1 MTLLLSR
8 YADAAFWF
16 ARYMERA
23 ENTARLID
31 VNETFAQDDS
41 GNHNWASIIEIN
53 ADTERFNALH
63 DEVTSQA
70 VLHFTILDET
80 NPNSILNA
88 VRNAR
93 LNARTLRPMIS
104 TEMWSHVN
112 VFHGRINRLTHTDLA
127 LGRLNRLCAFVK
139 ESCQAHAGVVE
150 GTLHRDEAWYFYQIG
165 RHLERADQSTRLLD
179 IKFHL
184 LTAGEAATGDAADSR
199 QWNAVL
205 RSAAG
210 YHAFR
215 RIHMRGM
222 NPVDVATFLIHSPDF
237 PRSVALNVVAMSELL
252 TRLRSRFR
260 LRRGAT
266 ALERLDE
273 IQAALL
279 ERTASERIHYGL
291 NDFLDWLQLQFS
303 ALTRDLGEAYFGYA
317 PAPANATDPAQ
328 TQKSA

>member
-1 MTLLLSR
+1 
-8 YADAAFWF
+8 
-16 ARYMERA
+16 
-23 ENTARLID
+23 
-31 VNETFAQDDS
+31 
-41 GNHNWASIIEIN
+41 
-53 ADTERFNALH
+53 
-63 DEVTSQA
+63 
-70 VLHFTILDET
+70 
-80 NPNSILNA
+80 
-88 VRNAR
+88 
-93 LNARTLRPMIS
+93 MIS

-112 VFHGRINRLTHTDLA
+112 IFHGRVNRLTHADLE
-127 LGRLNRLCAFVK
+127 LGRLNRLCSFVK

-184 LTAGEAATGDAADSR
+184 LTSGDPASGDASESR

-222 NPVDVATFLIHSPDF
+222 NPLDVATFLIHSPDF
-237 PRSVALNVVAMSELL
+237 PRSVALNVTAMAELL

-260 LRRGAT
+260 LRRGT
-266 ALERLDE
+266 AAMERLDE

-279 ERTASERIHYGL
+279 ERTTSERIDFGL
-291 NDFLDWLQLQFS
+291 NDFLDWLQRQFS
-303 ALTRDLGEAYFGYA
+303 ALTTDLGEAYFGYA
-317 PAPANATDPAQ
+317 PAAANQSQATQ
-328 TQKSA
+328 RSA

>member
-8 YADAAFWF
+8 YADAAFWL
-16 ARYMERA
+16 ARYIERA
-23 ENTARLID
+23 ENAARLID

-53 ADTERFNALH
+53 ADMERFNALH
-63 DEVTSQA
+63 DEVSSQS
-70 VLHFTILDET
+70 VLHFTILEET
-80 NPNSILNA
+80 NPDSILNA

-93 LNARTLRPMIS
+93 RNARTLRPMIS

-112 VFHGRINRLTHTDLA
+112 IFHGRVNRLTHADLE
-127 LGRLNRLCAFVK
+127 LGRLNRLCSFVK

-184 LTAGEAATGDAADSR
+184 LTSGDPASGDASESR

-222 NPVDVATFLIHSPDF
+222 NPLDVATFLIHSPDF
-237 PRSVALNVVAMSELL
+237 PRSVALNVTAMAELL

-260 LRRGAT
+260 LRRGT
-266 ALERLDE
+266 AAMERLDE

-279 ERTASERIHYGL
+279 ERTTSERIDFGL
-291 NDFLDWLQLQFS
+291 NDFLDWLQRQFS
-303 ALTRDLGEAYFGYA
+303 ALTTDLGEAYFGYA
-317 PAPANATDPAQ
+317 PAAANQSQATQ
-328 TQKSA
+328 RSA